1 MGPTSNDWYFYK
13 RRGHTERECNLK
25 QAETGVTQL
34 YTKECQG
41 LPEAT
46 RNQEVKE
53 RSSLGPSG
61 GAWRCLHLD
70 FRHLASISERE
81 QISIVLNHPVCG
93 ILPWQAWETKLILR
107 LD

>member
-1 MGPTSNDWYFYK
+1 MTGIFIREEDT
-13 RRGHTERECNLK
+13 HTEK
-25 QAETGVTQL
+25 QAEIGVTQL

-61 GAWRCLHLD
+61 GVWLCLHLD
-70 FRHLASISERE
+70 FRHSASISERV
-81 QISIVLNHPVCG
+81 QIYIVLNHPVCG
-93 ILPWQAWETKLILR
+93 IYYGRPGKLN
-107 LD
+107 